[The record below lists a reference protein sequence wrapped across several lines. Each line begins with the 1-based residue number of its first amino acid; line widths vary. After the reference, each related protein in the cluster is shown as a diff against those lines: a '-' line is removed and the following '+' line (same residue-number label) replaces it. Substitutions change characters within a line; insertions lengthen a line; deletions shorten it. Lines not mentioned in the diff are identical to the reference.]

1 MKQSRSACFGQAQKS
16 NLDEKDYVAYL
27 FVYFT
32 GNDIAGEAIRFA
44 VSGDAFNYYALN
56 QNNPV
61 IDSADIS
68 STGGVRDPHILR
80 REDGQ
85 TFYMVATD
93 MISSA
98 GWDSN
103 RAMVLL
109 KSDNLVNWTST
120 VINIQETYPGNEDLK
135 RVWAPQT
142 IFDPEADKYMV
153 YWSMKHGDGPDIIYY
168 AYANSGFTGLEGT
181 PEPLFLPESGQSCI
195 DGDIVYKDGLFYLFY
210 KTEGHGDGIRL
221 ATTESLTSGT
231 WDEKEGYKQQTEDA
245 VEGSSVFKMINSD
258 VYILMYDVY
267 NRGRYEFCTSTDLEN
282 FTLVDEDK
290 ISMDFTPRHGSVI
303 PVTSE
308 ELQRLFDKW
317 GEPENFNP

>member
-32 GNDIAGEAIRFA
+32 GNDIADEAIRFA
-44 VSGDAFNYYALN
+44 VSGDAFTYYALN

-61 IDSADIS
+61 LDSADIS

-80 REDGQ
+80 REDDL

-93 MISSA
+93 MVSSA
-98 GWDSN
+98 GWNSN

-109 KSDNLVNWTST
+109 KSENLVDWTST

-142 IFDPEADKYMV
+142 IYDPEAEKYMV

-168 AYANSGFTGLEGT
+168 AYANSDFTGLEGS

-195 DGDIVYKDGLFYLFY
+195 DGDIVSKDGLFYLFY
-210 KTEGHGDGIRL
+210 KTEGSGDGIRL
-221 ATTESLTSGT
+221 ATTESLTSGI

-267 NRGRYEFCTSTDLEN
+267 NKGRYEFCTSTDLEN
-282 FTLVDEDK
+282 FTLVDEDE

-303 PVTSE
+303 PVTLE

-317 GEPENFNP
+317 GEPEDFNP